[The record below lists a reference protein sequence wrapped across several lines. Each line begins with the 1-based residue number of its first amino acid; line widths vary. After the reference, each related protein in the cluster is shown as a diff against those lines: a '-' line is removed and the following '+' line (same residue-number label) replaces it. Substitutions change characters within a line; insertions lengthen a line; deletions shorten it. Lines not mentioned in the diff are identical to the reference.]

1 MSLGRKQIDE
11 DRLRRLVPV
20 SVGAMLEA
28 SEVEVDV
35 GEKKMTGL
43 LHFCFSEIALGTPR
57 HGLRPLAVVLK
68 KGDKTDFSEL
78 STTQSRNL

>member
-1 MSLGRKQIDE
+1 MGISWGVISPFPPRIPKDHFE
-11 DRLRRLVPV
+11 
-20 SVGAMLEA
+20 ML
-28 SEVEVDV
+28 
-35 GEKKMTGL
+35 KCQGL
-43 LHFCFSEIALGTPR
+43 DPLQLPLHFCFSEIALGTPR

>member
-11 DRLRRLVPV
+11 DGLRRLVPV

-35 GEKKMTGL
+35 GYQKVTGL
-43 LHFCFSEIALGTPR
+43 LHSAFQSIKSGETP
-57 HGLRPLAVVLK
+57 
-68 KGDKTDFSEL
+68 
-78 STTQSRNL
+78 